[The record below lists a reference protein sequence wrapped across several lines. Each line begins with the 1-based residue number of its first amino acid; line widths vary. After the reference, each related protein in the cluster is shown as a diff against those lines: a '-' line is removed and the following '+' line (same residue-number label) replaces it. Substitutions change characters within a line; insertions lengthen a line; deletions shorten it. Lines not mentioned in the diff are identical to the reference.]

1 MVTNFD
7 KARGEVRRAVER
19 AVELA
24 DSDARGR
31 FWSFEGQLWTVLLE
45 LGRSLVVLHLLRQAQ
60 RPRAVEYTQAGLDF
74 VLEGER
80 TSALGTRFGK
90 VDFTRPVGRR
100 IGHRRAA
107 VDLPLDRELGL
118 CSGFSVGV
126 VMAVTRLCAQMA
138 FLPARETFRYF
149 HEWTPSTRAV
159 LRMVDSVGEQARPF
173 LEQLPAP
180 KGDGDV
186 LVIEVDGGGAPMIR
200 PREHELRRRAHQR
213 RGRRRGTSRHGRR
226 AKRKSAGR
234 ERRAKGDKSKNAK
247 VAFVGILYTL
257 RKTPQGR
264 EGPLNK
270 RVYATFESH
279 EALFIWLRREAIKRG
294 YGIKPCLFLA
304 DGSDHIWRLQAEY
317 LPLADT
323 CLDWYHVVEK
333 VWAAGQCL
341 LPEGSP
347 ALRTWVSRQKKLLRN
362 GQIRSVL
369 SELVAALRRIP
380 KTGPGNKGKRERL
393 GNVINHF
400 ALHRHRM
407 RYRALRARDL
417 DIGSGAIE
425 GAVRNLVRMRLDG
438 PGMRWGRVRA
448 ERVLHLR
455 CVLLNALW
463 DEFSAHVADAGIRL
477 RGAPLPAQPY
487 EAKAR
492 QAA

>member
-1 MVTNFD
+1 MATNLD
-7 KARGEVRRAVER
+7 AARIEIQRAVEH
-19 AVELA
+19 AVGLA
-24 DSDARGR
+24 ESGRRQR
-31 FWSFEGQLWTVLLE
+31 FWEFEGQLWTLLMT
-45 LGRSLVVLHLLRQAQ
+45 LGRALVALHLLRQSQ
-60 RPRAVEYTQAGLDF
+60 RPRAVEYTQAGLNF

-100 IGHRRAA
+100 VAHRRAA

-138 FLPARETFRYF
+138 FLPARDTFRYF

-173 LEQLPAP
+173 LEELPAP
-180 KGDGDV
+180 KGDGDL
-186 LVIEVDGGGAPMIR
+186 LVIEVDGGGAPMIS
-200 PREHELRRRAHQR
+200 PREHEMRCRPHVRH
-213 RGRRRGTSRHGRR
+213 RRGTKRHCRR
-226 AKRKSAGR
+226 AKRKAARR
-234 ERRAKGDKSKNAK
+234 ERRAKGDKSKNSK

-257 RKTPQGR
+257 RKTPHGR

-294 YGIKPCLFLA
+294 YGLKPCLFLA
-304 DGSDHIWRLQAEY
+304 DGSEHIWRLQAEY

-323 CLDWYHVVEK
+323 CLDWYHVIEK

-341 LPEGSP
+341 FPEGSL
-347 ALRTWVSRQKKLLRN
+347 ALRAWVGRQKNLLRK
-362 GQIRSVL
+362 GKLRAHIQ
-369 SELVAALRRIP
+369 ELVVALRRIS
-380 KTGPGNKGKRERL
+380 KTGPGNKGRRERL
-393 GNVINHF
+393 GAVINHF
-400 ALHRHRM
+400 FHHRHRM
-407 RYRALRARDL
+407 HYRALRAKDL

-438 PGMRWGRVRA
+438 PGMRWGRIRA

-455 CVLLNALW
+455 CVLLNNLW
-463 DEFSAHVADAGIRL
+463 AEFSAHVAASSIKL
-477 RGAPLPAQPY
+477 RGAPLPAQPF

-492 QAA
+492 KAA